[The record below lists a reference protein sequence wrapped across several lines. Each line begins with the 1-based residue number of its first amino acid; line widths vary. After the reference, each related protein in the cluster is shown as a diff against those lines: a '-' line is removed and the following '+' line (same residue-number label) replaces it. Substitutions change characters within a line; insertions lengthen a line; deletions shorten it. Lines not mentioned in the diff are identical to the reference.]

1 MQNPS
6 FTLGL
11 ASWTVEGPTDFSVQS
26 TPCTGAYG
34 RPGVVPGC
42 IQWSYEVLGTCSLSQ
57 TVQLPPSTASYLFS
71 IVVGGGLYSDLGQP
85 SLFSAQASFYDG
97 DGVLLQTIGTAG
109 LPTSKLTLFSWTTTE
124 SMIQART
131 AEISLA
137 GQAGKGMK
145 SEGYNFSE
153 GFNFS
158 SGYYGPIMGNVSLQS
173 FQGSLLEIISNVRNC
188 HNTNVLV

>member
-11 ASWTVEGPTDFSVQS
+11 ASWTVEGSTDFSVQS
-26 TPCTGAYG
+26 IPCTGAYG
-34 RPGVVPGC
+34 SPGLVPGC

-71 IVVGGGLYSDLGQP
+71 IVVGGGLYSDLGKP

-97 DGVLLQTIGTAG
+97 DGVLLQTIGTAVDD
-109 LPTSKLTLFSWTTTE
+109 LTTLNLTLFSWTTTE

-131 AEISLA
+131 AEISLGGQDGKYWA
-137 GQAGKGMK
+137 G
-145 SEGYNFSE
+145 YF
-153 GFNFS
+153 
-158 SGYYGPIMGNVSLQS
+158 GPIMGDVNLQP
-173 FQGSLLEIISNVRNC
+173 FQGLVRSN
-188 HNTNVLV
+188 HNHI